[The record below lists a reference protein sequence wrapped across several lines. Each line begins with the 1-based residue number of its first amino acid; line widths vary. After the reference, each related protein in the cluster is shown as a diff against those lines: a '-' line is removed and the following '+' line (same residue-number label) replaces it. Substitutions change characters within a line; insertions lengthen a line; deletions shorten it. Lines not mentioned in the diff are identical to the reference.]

1 VVWAIGSEASKLRR
15 RAGWDIWA
23 FDNEESRE
31 YGSRLPLSNVL
42 ERVSMVSGVAGGA
55 LDRRD
60 ITAGGPELIEM
71 DLLFELIGTF
81 GG

>member
-1 VVWAIGSEASKLRR
+1 
-15 RAGWDIWA
+15 
-23 FDNEESRE
+23 
-31 YGSRLPLSNVL
+31 
-42 ERVSMVSGVAGGA
+42 MVSGVAGGA